1 MFLTLFRVLRDGVAT
16 LRGGYKHLYCVRFFF
31 AKRRKETVSFLIGLI
46 SGIFGGLVGLG
57 GGVVMV
63 PLLSRLLRLSQQS
76 IHGTSLVAVVFAG
89 LSGAAAYAFN
99 GTVDYRAA
107 LILAV
112 TASLMAREGA
122 RCCVRLPG
130 WKLRRYFG
138 FFLIILS
145 LLLIAK
151 PFFGSMS
158 AHPLTGWEKDL
169 SLVVIGLATGFLAGL
184 LGTGGGAFTVLAIL
198 LVVGMNQYTAQGCSL
213 LALVPAGAVGAYT
226 HWRHGN
232 IALSILPGLIGGII
246 LGAFTGGLFANLMP
260 EHILRIFFATVLV
273 GLGIGMIRRSQSTDA
288 ETCDLEE

>member
-1 MFLTLFRVLRDGVAT
+1 M
-16 LRGGYKHLYCVRFFF
+16 
-31 AKRRKETVSFLIGLI
+31 SFLIGLI

-63 PLLSRLLRLSQQS
+63 PLISRFLRLSQQS

-89 LSGAAAYAFN
+89 LSGAAAYAVN

-112 TASLMAREGA
+112 TASLMARVGA
-122 RCCVRLPG
+122 RYCIRLPG

-145 LLLIAK
+145 LLLVAK

-169 SLVVIGLATGFLAGL
+169 SLVVIGLTTGFLAGL
-184 LGTGGGAFTVLAIL
+184 LGIGGGAFTVLAIL

-232 IALSILPGLIGGII
+232 IATLFCPASLAGLSSGLSRGGCSPISC
-246 LGAFTGGLFANLMP
+246 
-260 EHILRIFFATVLV
+260 
-273 GLGIGMIRRSQSTDA
+273 RSTF
-288 ETCDLEE
+288 

>member
-1 MFLTLFRVLRDGVAT
+1 VQRHSGVDINSCFVLGFS
-16 LRGGYKHLYCVRFFF
+16 LSSGGN
-31 AKRRKETVSFLIGLI
+31 ETVSFLIGLI

-63 PLLSRLLRLSQQS
+63 PLISRFLRLAQQS
-76 IHGTSLVAVVFAG
+76 VHGTSLVAVVFAG
-89 LSGAAAYAFN
+89 LSGAAAYAVN

-112 TASLMAREGA
+112 TASLMARVGA
-122 RCCVRLPG
+122 RYCVRLPG

-138 FFLIILS
+138 FFLIIMS
-145 LLLIAK
+145 LLLIGK

-169 SLVVIGLATGFLAGL
+169 SLMVIGLATGFLAGL

-198 LVVGMNQYTAQGCSL
+198 LVVGMNQYAAQGCSL

-232 IALSILPGLIGGII
+232 IAFSILPGLIGGIV
-246 LGAFTGGLFANLMP
+246 LGAFAGGMFANILP
-260 EHILRIFFATVLV
+260 ENILRIFFATVLV
-273 GLGIGMIRRSQSTDA
+273 WLGIGMIRRSRQADA
-288 ETCDLEE
+288 EVCDLEE